1 MSQDLVSPELARPGR
16 ARRPTPFSWTRHR
29 LLVAL
34 ALACALPAP
43 ASLAEERPRPA
54 APGPEATASEAE
66 PSATGPVIYIDASAT
81 MARSPGNSF
90 VIGRRG
96 FFSITGSSS
105 KSLSID
111 APLTIDITDDLS
123 LYAGFDFAS
132 SKTASTPWSQLALG
146 SFTTGFDYTFLDQAG
161 FLPELSVS
169 GSVSRPVRIPAGSAL
184 TTTWSGGIDADF
196 SFDEAGHRGL
206 IAGLA
211 LTYVTV
217 NFGLGQ
223 LQPLYGGYVGAY
235 HQWESGWKLT
245 GKAGYA
251 SFGGG
256 SLGTVIRAT
265 PARQVFAVVE
275 FEKYDAADNKM
286 FGVGLAGALS
296 RSTTGKTS
304 TSIQLVLSVPLYLTR
319 KH

>member
-1 MSQDLVSPELARPGR
+1 MATAAE
-16 ARRPTPFSWTRHR
+16 T
-29 LLVAL
+29 
-34 ALACALPAP
+34 PAP
-43 ASLAEERPRPA
+43 EP
-54 APGPEATASEAE
+54 E

-96 FFSITGSSS
+96 FFSITSSS
-105 KSLSID
+105 GKSLSID

-123 LYAGFDFAS
+123 VYAGFDFAS

-146 SFTTGFDYTFLDQAG
+146 SFTTGFDYTFLDQAR
-161 FLPELSVS
+161 FVPELSVS
-169 GSVSRPVRIPAGSAL
+169 GSVSRPVNLPNGAAV

-196 SFDEAGHRGL
+196 SFDESGNRGL

-217 NFGLGQ
+217 NSGPGQ

-235 HQWESGWKLT
+235 HQWEAGWKLT

-251 SFGGG
+251 TFGGG

-265 PARQVFAVVE
+265 PVRQVFAMLE
-275 FEKYDAADNKM
+275 FEKYDAADNKI

-304 TSIQLVLSVPLYLTR
+304 TSVQLVLSVPLYLTR
-319 KH
+319 KR